1 MADISI
7 RVEGLSY
14 TYPDGWKVLSDV
26 SFELRT
32 GTSVAL
38 VGANGCGK
46 TTLLWLIAGLLE
58 AEQGAIYID
67 EILLDRKNV
76 RTLQKKLGLA
86 FQHPDDQLF
95 MTTVR
100 QDVEFGPR
108 NAGYEE
114 DEISRRAEE
123 AMKRTGCLHLS
134 DRPPYRL
141 SGGEKR
147 MVSLATL
154 LATDAEILL
163 LDEPTNAL
171 DPRSR
176 RNTINLL
183 GELEHTRL
191 IATHDLDMALDICDE
206 VMVMHRGSIAARGP
220 AQLILKD
227 RPLLESVGLESPLS
241 LVLP

>member
-1 MADISI
+1 
-7 RVEGLSY
+7 
-14 TYPDGWKVLSDV
+14 
-26 SFELRT
+26 
-32 GTSVAL
+32 
-38 VGANGCGK
+38 
-46 TTLLWLIAGLLE
+46 
-58 AEQGAIYID
+58 
-67 EILLDRKNV
+67 
-76 RTLQKKLGLA
+76 
-86 FQHPDDQLF
+86 
-95 MTTVR
+95 
-100 QDVEFGPR
+100 
-108 NAGYEE
+108 
-114 DEISRRAEE
+114 
-123 AMKRTGCLHLS
+123 MKRTGCLHLS